1 MIILDSKKEELRV
14 YKIKLKN
21 TIRMLEN
28 KNHDEKEI
36 EVLNK
41 RFEAYNKKIKMLED
55 ELINKE

>member
-1 MIILDSKKEELRV
+1 
-14 YKIKLKN
+14 
-21 TIRMLEN
+21 MLEN

>member
-1 MIILDSKKEELRV
+1 MDSKKEELRV

-28 KNHDEKEI
+28 KNCDEKEI

-41 RFEAYNKKIKMLED
+41 RFEVYNKKIKMLEY
-55 ELINKE
+55 ELSHDVK

>member
-1 MIILDSKKEELRV
+1 MDSKKEELRV